1 MPTKEQQAVYNATK
15 KAKRKK
21 DRFEAMPEAQAL
33 RAELGALQRGIAGEQ
48 VYMGSADYESTLRER
63 VELWKSKYEEEMFDK
78 NSAQDMRESNLRFL
92 KSEMKGNIDR
102 VTEAFRDGVECG
114 RKEEAAPKAARA
126 TAA

>member
-63 VELWKSKYEEEMFDK
+63 VELLPFGAAKTRKECLPLLS
-78 NSAQDMRESNLRFL
+78 LRFAYKL
-92 KSEMKGNIDR
+92 PEPARSR
-102 VTEAFRDGVECG
+102 VILAL
-114 RKEEAAPKAARA
+114 
-126 TAA
+126 